1 MRLPE
6 IRIAKLRPHLPIV
19 QGGMAVRL
27 STHRL
32 AAAVA
37 EAGGIGII
45 AGTGMTARELVREIR
60 RARALTKG
68 IIGVN
73 VMFAVSAFADLVKAS
88 IAEKIDLVVSGA
100 GFSRDMFGWGKES
113 GTPIVPIVS
122 TARLAKTAEK
132 LGASAVVVE
141 GFEAGGHLGTNESM
155 KKIVPEV
162 ASAVSIPV
170 IAAGGIVE
178 AEDIWEAMSLG
189 ADGVQMGIRFS
200 ASVEGNGHDRLK
212 QAYLDAT
219 ADDIVLIKSP
229 VGLPGRAIRNVFSER
244 LAAGETFPPEHC
256 IQCLKVCSKTFCIR
270 QALINAQQ
278 GKLENGIIF
287 SGKNVDR
294 IREIL
299 PVREIIRRLT
309 SKLATMPAL
318 PPFPR
323 PAAQPR
329 VVIPAASAGAGV

>member
-1 MRLPE
+1 MKLPE
-6 IRIAKLRPHLPIV
+6 LRIANLRPHLPIV
-19 QGGMAVRL
+19 QGGMAIRL

-45 AGTGMTARELVREIR
+45 AGTGMTVRELVREIR
-60 RARALTKG
+60 RTRALTKG

-73 VMFAVSAFADLVKAS
+73 VMFAVSAFADLVKAA

-100 GFSRDMFGWGKES
+100 GFSRDMFGWGRES

-122 TARLAKTAEK
+122 TARLARTAEK

-141 GFEAGGHLGTNESM
+141 GFEAGGHLGTDESM

-200 ASVEGNGHDRLK
+200 ASEEGNGHPLLK

-219 ADDIVLIKSP
+219 PGDVVLIKSP
-229 VGLPGRAIRNVFSER
+229 VGLPGRAIRNAFSER
-244 LAAGETFPPEHC
+244 LARGETFPPEHC
-256 IQCLKVCSKTFCIR
+256 INCLKVCAKTFCIR

-278 GKLENGIIF
+278 GKLDKGIVF

-294 IREIL
+294 IHEVL
-299 PVREIIRRLT
+299 PVREIIARLT

-323 PAAQPR
+323 PLARPGAA
-329 VVIPAASAGAGV
+329 IPVSAGAGAS